1 VTLGPGHPDH
11 LPHWRYTVTLR
22 DIDGATK
29 DVRVITNR
37 GEAKAV
43 YLAVARSS
51 RLLGGRGALDVDV
64 RNDGA
69 PELDLNGVAIL
80 RGYAFDRRE
89 W

>member
-1 VTLGPGHPDH
+1 MPEHPDY

-22 DIDGATK
+22 HTDGSTK
-29 DVRVITNR
+29 EVRVITNR

-51 RLLGGRGALDVDV
+51 RLLGGRGALDVEV
-64 RNDGA
+64 KNDGA
-69 PELDLNGVAIL
+69 PELDLNGVPIL
-80 RGYAFDRRE
+80 RGYAFDRNE